1 MAVESE
7 DINSSSPPIKKT
19 KSSKPSK
26 FKHTSIFPQYPF
38 FAHDGIAVLA

>member
-19 KSSKPSK
+19 KSSRPGK
-26 FKHTSIFPQYPF
+26 FKHTSVSLPVSSY
-38 FAHDGIAVLA
+38 DGIAVLA

>member
-19 KSSKPSK
+19 KSSKPGK
-26 FKHTSIFPQYPF
+26 FKYFYIPHTRS
-38 FAHDGIAVLA
+38 LAMMV